1 MGIVQRGIVSTIRSS
16 KGFDDWI
23 KAYQDDCN
31 KVWWSVCLKKCLH
44 NQLCN
49 QLYNQNSKLKIIKF
63 KMAEKYCA

>member
-16 KGFDDWI
+16 KGFDDWM

-49 QLYNQNSKLKIIKF
+49 QLYNQK
-63 KMAEKYCA
+63 